1 MDLSDETIDLALA
14 AIEAAKPDTG
24 SSGAPAMV
32 ADTEP
37 HQPDIRISD
46 LIQELIAF
54 AKARSGNNA
63 MEASP

>member
-54 AKARSGNNA
+54 AKARNDNA
-63 MEASP
+63 MEQAA